1 MSYLDQLRARIAEKQ
16 PPSGLTK
23 LTQPGSVGFVSEV
36 GSLVEPVIASAEPLP
51 ASLTTGVASLRTL
64 PAPRI
69 TRPEIWPVIVADA
82 CRLVE
87 HGWAAEALALGWQPL
102 ELFGCSAD
110 PEGDDYLLGL
120 AGWLNGRAL
129 RCIFEAGAIAI
140 DGDQRAA
147 FNRKRAHA
155 GAIYLW
161 EYGR

>member
-16 PPSGLTK
+16 PPTEPTK
-23 LTQPGSVGFVSEV
+23 LTQPGSVGFVSEA
-36 GSLVEPVIASAEPLP
+36 SSPVEPVFASTEPLP
-51 ASLTTGVASLRTL
+51 PLVVAGVASLRTS

-87 HGWAAEALALGWQPL
+87 HGWAAEAVALGWQPL

-110 PEGDDYLLGL
+110 PESDDYLLGL
-120 AGWLNGRAL
+120 AGWLNGRTI
-129 RCIFEAGAIAI
+129 RCIFEASAIAI

-147 FNRKRAHA
+147 FNRKRSHA